1 MGDLP
6 GGHAAGRGL
15 LRQPQVVVAV
25 PAPHPRRRRGAGRLQ
40 ELGANSMDRAEIV
53 MLVLESMDLAIARSE
68 LFGPQNIGELAD
80 LLHGKLHAS

>member
-1 MGDLP
+1 MTRDDIYHLVVR
-6 GGHAAGRGL
+6 HAREVV
-15 LRQPQVVVAV
+15 PQLAV
-25 PAPHPRRRRGAGRLQ
+25 HEFQNADRLQ